1 MEVSESLIL
10 TIPFSVSQ
18 FSAQTPTNQ
27 QQPDYDDM
35 EDENRIKRM
44 ARGKSDKGKNKQKYG
59 ETCHGK
65 HNRELP
71 FYCKKC

>member
-1 MEVSESLIL
+1 VLVSNSLIL
-10 TIPFSVSQ
+10 TIPFSLVLEH
-18 FSAQTPTNQ
+18 

-65 HNRELP
+65 AHNSALP
-71 FYCKKC
+71 VLFVKMLTMR